1 MEWPEATIERLRR
14 MWESGML
21 TEDIGRALGCSKSA
35 AIGKARRVGCE
46 PRPSPIR
53 ARDPSV
59 HRPPTRLRRSV
70 TRPVGSTLPPLATQL
85 PPAPERTARA
95 IYAAPRPAP
104 EPVVVPIPTGRVVEC
119 SWPLGEPK
127 TRAFRYCDVPSVPG
141 KSFCAE
147 HCARAYQKTH
157 RQEHMEA

>member
-1 MEWPEATIERLRR
+1 MEWAEETIGKLRTL
-14 MWESGML
+14 WNAGYL
-21 TEDIGRALGCSKSA
+21 TEDIGRLLGCSKNA
-35 AIGKARRVGCE
+35 VVGKAHRIGCT
-46 PRPSPIR
+46 PRPSPIKH
-53 ARDPSV
+53 RDPLEP
-59 HRPPTRLRRSV
+59 RPAEWLRRSV
-70 TRPVGSTLPPLATQL
+70 TRPVGSTLPPLSTQL
-85 PPAPERTARA
+85 PLPERVARA
-95 IYAAPRPAP
+95 SYAVPRPAP

-157 RQEHMEA
+157 RHEHMEA